1 MLQPQNIATKS
12 DSICRVLNYS
22 MTTASH
28 VSLHLIR
35 FDSLRTASPIDV
47 GDRSGVLFCGVAA
60 DTRVAGTEPASQQA
74 FAFAMLGL
82 HREAASA
89 EQLLED
95 YRCVAPWM
103 ADAREA
109 WSAVLRPF
117 RHKGEANYLNR
128 MQPGPLFDP
137 GAFSAAPSP
146 DAPFVSITTSGWH
159 VSPELDMNRVREFST
174 GVLAVRASMTAMS
187 GLHSQQSFFFPRG
200 LEHDPMTITFWRN
213 QAALTEFAYGPGG
226 HRLQM
231 ERQQERGLADRTSF
245 TRCVADSKRGTW
257 YGACPLA

>member
-1 MLQPQNIATKS
+1 MQ
-12 DSICRVLNYS
+12 
-22 MTTASH
+22 TASH

-35 FDSLRTASPIDV
+35 FDSLRAAGTIEV
-47 GDRSGVLFCGVAA
+47 RDRPSVLFCDVAA
-60 DTRVAGTEPASQQA
+60 DTRAAGTEPASQTA
-74 FAFAMLGL
+74 FAFAILGL
-82 HREAASA
+82 HNDGVSA
-89 EQLLED
+89 QWLLD
-95 YRCVAPWM
+95 NYRSVAPWTVQ
-103 ADAREA
+103 AREV
-109 WSAVLRPF
+109 WGAVLRPF

-128 MQPGPLFDP
+128 MHPGPLFET
-137 GAFSAAPSP
+137 GVLSSAPSA
-146 DAPFVSITTSGWH
+146 DTPFVSITTSGWR

-187 GLHSQQSFFFPRG
+187 GLHSQQSFFFPRV

-245 TRCVADSKRGTW
+245 TRCVAEFKHGTW
-257 YGACPLA
+257 YGACPLHEK

>member
-1 MLQPQNIATKS
+1 
-12 DSICRVLNYS
+12 

-28 VSLHLIR
+28 VSLLLIR
-35 FDSLRTASPIDV
+35 FDSIRTASSIEIRDQ
-47 GDRSGVLFCGVAA
+47 SGVLFCDVAA
-60 DTRVAGTEPASQQA
+60 DTRAAGTEPASQQA

-82 HREAASA
+82 HCGAASA
-89 EQLLED
+89 ERLLED
-95 YRCVAPWM
+95 YRRVAPWM
-103 ADAREA
+103 AEAREA
-109 WSAVLRPF
+109 WGAVLRPF

-137 GAFSAAPSP
+137 GAISAAPSA
-146 DAPFVSITTSGWH
+146 DAPFVSITTSGWR

-174 GVLAVRASMTAMS
+174 GVLAVRASMTAMP
-187 GLHSQQSFFFPRG
+187 GLHSQQSFFFPRV
-200 LEHDPMTITFWRN
+200 LEKDPMTVTFWKN

-245 TRCVADSKRGTW
+245 TRCVAESKRGTW
-257 YGACPLA
+257 YGSCPLA